1 MGIGRRRVS
10 VAGFN
15 LLEVLL
21 ASLLFAISFAGIA
34 AGWRFHELSLQK
46 YRNRNAAKFLLQQE
60 MERLMAHSYYGLE
73 AGAGT
78 STRLLQR
85 EIDGVASPQEFTVE
99 SQVVENAAMTVK
111 DVTVP
116 SIHPNLR
123 RRGAS
128 DRRHFAS
135 EFRRLQRRAA

>member
-60 MERLMAHSYYGLE
+60 MERLMAYSYYGLE
-73 AGAGT
+73 ASAGT
-78 STRLLQR
+78 LHDCCSARSTAWPLRKSSRWRARLSRTL
-85 EIDGVASPQEFTVE
+85 
-99 SQVVENAAMTVK
+99 
-111 DVTVP
+111 
-116 SIHPNLR
+116 L
-123 RRGAS
+123 
-128 DRRHFAS
+128 
-135 EFRRLQRRAA
+135 